1 MYSGT
6 GFSSREIGDGD
17 VFIDE
22 NWLHHLLISNH
33 DWIAKKVI

>member
-1 MYSGT
+1 MYSGS

-22 NWLHHLLISNH
+22 NGLI
-33 DWIAKKVI
+33 ICFI